1 MIDRTPFHRR
11 GTDLRVGF
19 GPVSDAWI
27 RAIVALPFGLGV
39 GSFMTVA
46 VYRLPKG
53 ESVVRPRSRCPACGA
68 EIGARDNVP
77 VLSWLLLRGRC
88 RRCGERI
95 SVEYPLL
102 ELATAALVVLA
113 AIRYPNPWQAG
124 LVGGLLALMPGIA
137 LIDLRHRIIPNRLTY
152 PALLVVLTGRAAG
165 LVDRS
170 AANPAR
176 AGIGL
181 LLYGG
186 ILFVVAVISRGMGMG
201 DVKLAALI
209 GLVLGS
215 LGLRF
220 VGVAAAAAIA
230 LGGLGGLV
238 ALGMGKGRKSAIP
251 FGPYLAAER
260 WWRASGASRSPRG
273 TSAASSDRL
282 RIARSLENA
291 CLTVPVSSESPQM
304 FDFAGCLVFREHSQR
319 GRCASEYAHCDWC
332 ASCGT

>member
-1 MIDRTPFHRR
+1 
-11 GTDLRVGF
+11 
-19 GPVSDAWI
+19 VSDAWI
-27 RAIVALPFGLGV
+27 RAIVALPFGLAV
-39 GSFMTVA
+39 GSFITVA
-46 VYRLPKG
+46 VNRLPRG
-53 ESVVRPRSRCPACGA
+53 ETVIRPRSRCPACGA

-88 RRCGERI
+88 RRCGERV

-102 ELATAALVVLA
+102 ELTTAALVVLA

-152 PALLVVLTGRAAG
+152 PSLLLFSLVVVLARVIGG
-165 LVDRS
+165 VGD
-170 AANPAR
+170 PAR

-186 ILFVVAVISRGMGMG
+186 ILFVVAVVSRGMGMG

-220 VGVAAAAAIA
+220 VGVAAGAAIA
-230 LGGLGGLV
+230 FGGLGGVV
-238 ALGMGKGRKSAIP
+238 ALAMGKGRKSAIP
-251 FGPYLAAER
+251 FGPYLAAGAVVAGIWGEQI
-260 WWRASGASRSPRG
+260 ASWYIGSF
-273 TSAASSDRL
+273 L
-282 RIARSLENA
+282 
-291 CLTVPVSSESPQM
+291 
-304 FDFAGCLVFREHSQR
+304 
-319 GRCASEYAHCDWC
+319 
-332 ASCGT
+332 

>member
-1 MIDRTPFHRR
+1 VDE
-11 GTDLRVGF
+11 
-19 GPVSDAWI
+19 AWI
-27 RAIVALPFGLGV
+27 RAIVALPFGLVV

-53 ESVVRPRSRCPACGA
+53 ESVVSPRSRCPACGA
-68 EIGARDNVP
+68 EIGARDNIP

-102 ELATAALVVLA
+102 ELATAGLVVLA
-113 AIRYPNPWQAG
+113 AIRYPDPWQAV

-137 LIDLRHRIIPNRLTY
+137 LIDLRHRIIPNKLTY
-152 PALLVVLTGRAAG
+152 PALLLFTVLILLAWSIGDA
-165 LVDRS
+165 VD
-170 AANPAR
+170 PLL

-186 ILFVVAVISRGMGMG
+186 ILFVVAVVSRGMGMG

-220 VGVAAAAAIA
+220 VGVAAAAAIV
-230 LGGLGGLV
+230 LGGLGAVG
-238 ALGMGKGRKSAIP
+238 ALAMGKGRKSAIP
-251 FGPYLAAER
+251 FGPYLAAGAVVAGLWGEPL
-260 WWRASGASRSPRG
+260 ASWY
-273 TSAASSDRL
+273 
-282 RIARSLENA
+282 I
-291 CLTVPVSSESPQM
+291 
-304 FDFAGCLVFREHSQR
+304 
-319 GRCASEYAHCDWC
+319 GRFL
-332 ASCGT
+332 

>member
-1 MIDRTPFHRR
+1 
-11 GTDLRVGF
+11 
-19 GPVSDAWI
+19 VSDAWI

-46 VYRLPKG
+46 VYRLPRG

-102 ELATAALVVLA
+102 ELTTAVLVVLA

-152 PALLVVLTGRAAG
+152 PALLLFSLVVVLARLIG
-165 LVDRS
+165 S
-170 AANPAR
+170 AADPAR
-176 AGIGL
+176 ASIGL

-186 ILFVVAVISRGMGMG
+186 ILFIVAVVSRGMGMG

-220 VGVAAAAAIA
+220 VGVAAGAAIA
-230 LGGLGGLV
+230 FGGFGGLV

-251 FGPYLAAER
+251 FGPYLAAGAVVAGLWGESI
-260 WWRASGASRSPRG
+260 ASWYIGHF
-273 TSAASSDRL
+273 L
-282 RIARSLENA
+282 
-291 CLTVPVSSESPQM
+291 
-304 FDFAGCLVFREHSQR
+304 
-319 GRCASEYAHCDWC
+319 
-332 ASCGT
+332 

>member
-1 MIDRTPFHRR
+1 
-11 GTDLRVGF
+11 
-19 GPVSDAWI
+19 VSDAWI

-46 VYRLPKG
+46 VYRLPRG
-53 ESVVRPRSRCPACGA
+53 ESVIRPRSRCPACGA

-102 ELATAALVVLA
+102 ELTTAALVVVA

-152 PALLVVLTGRAAG
+152 PSLVLFSVVIVLARVIGG
-165 LVDRS
+165 VGD
-170 AANPAR
+170 PAR
-176 AGIGL
+176 AAIGL

-186 ILFVVAVISRGMGMG
+186 ILFVVAVVSRGMGMG

-220 VGVAAAAAIA
+220 VGVAAGAAIA
-230 LGGLGGLV
+230 FGGLGGVV
-238 ALGMGKGRKSAIP
+238 ALAMGKGRKSAIP
-251 FGPYLAAER
+251 FGPYLAAGAVVAGIWGEQI
-260 WWRASGASRSPRG
+260 ASWYIRSF
-273 TSAASSDRL
+273 L
-282 RIARSLENA
+282 
-291 CLTVPVSSESPQM
+291 
-304 FDFAGCLVFREHSQR
+304 
-319 GRCASEYAHCDWC
+319 
-332 ASCGT
+332 